1 MSCPFSACTDQ
12 LSWPLPPTDQLPWP
26 FQIAS
31 AVLGF
36 KFCHVMVDEHGV
48 YNVRLRQFS
57 RPAPLRSTAPLGPAP
72 SAARRPWPAQA
83 LADVLNYGKNLP
95 YAFGP
100 DGGAGA
106 SNGPCYTTLDHFDAF
121 LTSDDS
127 PAPSDPDAVLLYL
140 TAKPFAENLP
150 EYNLDM
156 TEFSF
161 DDMVSAFPQPEPA
174 KEKLLQVLAVNGWDS
189 ADTWDEDSVTQSRPW
204 CARRSFF
211 AR

>member
-1 MSCPFSACTDQ
+1 MA
-12 LSWPLPPTDQLPWP
+12 LSDRKCRATIQVLPRHGRRARRLQRALAAVLPP
-26 FQIAS
+26 
-31 AVLGF
+31 
-36 KFCHVMVDEHGV
+36 
-48 YNVRLRQFS
+48 
-57 RPAPLRSTAPLGPAP
+57 RPPSVHRPLRS
-72 SAARRPWPAQA
+72 SAQRRPWPAQA

-95 YAFGP
+95 YAFGL

-127 PAPSDPDAVLLYL
+127 PAPSDRDAVLLYL

-150 EYNLDM
+150 GYNLDM

-189 ADTWDEDSVTQSRPW
+189 ADTWNEDSVTQSRPW